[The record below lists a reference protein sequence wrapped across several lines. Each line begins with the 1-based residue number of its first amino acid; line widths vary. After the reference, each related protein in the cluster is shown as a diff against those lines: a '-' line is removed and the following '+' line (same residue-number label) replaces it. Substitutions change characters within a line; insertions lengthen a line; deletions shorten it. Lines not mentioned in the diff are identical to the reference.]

1 MGNSQGRSIDDM
13 FNAFLFGNDSWQAQG
28 KNVRTTSPGDSS
40 QPIIDP
46 VATKIDKENASRDAS
61 VPSTVA
67 EAVVYPSQS
76 IPIATAVPM
85 SAPAPDY
92 PEKGGISRRTP
103 DSRS

>member
-1 MGNSQGRSIDDM
+1 MAPLVMADENPE
-13 FNAFLFGNDSWQAQG
+13 
-28 KNVRTTSPGDSS
+28 RTDTLP
-40 QPIIDP
+40 P
-46 VATKIDKENASRDAS
+46 
-61 VPSTVA
+61 VA